1 MQQYQGDIRCMEVAA
16 IPADAVPVKPRDGR
30 YIVAEGE
37 ATGHYH
43 AIAEQY
49 GELYETP
56 DGTLWFRTGEAEA
69 PMVHE
74 EHAPVRFAPG
84 RIVRFDQ
91 QCQEFAGDVRR
102 VVD

>member
-1 MQQYQGDIRCMEVAA
+1 MYAEA
-16 IPADAVPVKPRDGR
+16 IPADAKPVAARNGR
-30 YIVAEGE
+30 YIIAEGE
-37 ATGHYH
+37 ATGHHH

-56 DGTLWFRTGEAEA
+56 DGTLWLKVGGAEA

-74 EHAPVRFAPG
+74 EHAPVRFKPG
-84 RIVRFDQ
+84 SIVRFDQ
-91 QCQEFAGDVRR
+91 QCQEFAGDVQR